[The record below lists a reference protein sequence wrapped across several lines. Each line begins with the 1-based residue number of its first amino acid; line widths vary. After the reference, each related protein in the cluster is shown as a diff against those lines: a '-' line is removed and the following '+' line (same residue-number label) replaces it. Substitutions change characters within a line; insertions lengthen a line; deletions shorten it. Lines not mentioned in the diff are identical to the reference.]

1 MQPVAAARRAAEQSF
16 PSFPSCTWER
26 YCRPQDLVFAKF
38 HFALIRSAVIPSRSA
53 VQLPQQVRSQ
63 VQLGN
68 EGIMQ
73 LLTTKSARPTLNL
86 QISDNTFP
94 AGIMLFI

>member
-1 MQPVAAARRAAEQSF
+1 
-16 PSFPSCTWER
+16 
-26 YCRPQDLVFAKF
+26 
-38 HFALIRSAVIPSRSA
+38 
-53 VQLPQQVRSQ
+53 